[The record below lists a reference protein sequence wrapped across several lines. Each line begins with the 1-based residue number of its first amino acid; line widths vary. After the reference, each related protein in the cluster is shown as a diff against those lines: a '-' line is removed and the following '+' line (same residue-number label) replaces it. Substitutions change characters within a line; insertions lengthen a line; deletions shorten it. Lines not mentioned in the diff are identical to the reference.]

1 MATVKLPEVVL
12 VREDMP
18 RFRKVGQYTKM
29 GALVREWDSQKEA
42 SRGTGVAAPSISA
55 CCNGNL
61 KTAGGF
67 RWSFR

>member
-29 GALVREWDSQKEA
+29 GALVREWKSQQEA